1 MSVHL
6 TLWKAVEGYLLE
18 AQARQL
24 SPNTLLASTRDTLT
38 LYCEGCG
45 SVYRVSRR
53 RADEGRLNW
62 FACPGGKHGR
72 TQD

>member
-1 MSVHL
+1 MITS
-6 TLWKAVEGYLLE
+6 KVEPTADSLKQVGKVLLE
-18 AQARQL
+18 A
-24 SPNTLLASTRDTLT
+24 TRDTLT

>member
-1 MSVHL
+1 MTKCVNCHNECPSG
-6 TLWKAVEGYLLE
+6 TL
-18 AQARQL
+18 
-24 SPNTLLASTRDTLT
+24 PNGGGLMTRPS
-38 LYCEGCG
+38 CG